1 MAHQLHP
8 RGSAEAD
15 TSRENIEL
23 LDQHTT
29 TSSFLNLETHQ
40 PEAIAGHEEFSRSSH
55 DLDPR
60 QCGNTSVRDQNEAEV
75 STRGHS
81 PSISE
86 GPLSRSQGSVLWR
99 GPPFTSLVWEILGV
113 ILSICF
119 LGTSEFPRK
128 FAAWMIIY
136 ITTNNQKVLGAFV
149 ASLQG
154 KFESKWSNQ
163 VVQVT
168 KIAPSVWP
176 VVFSGILGNAIRAL
190 ADWKVER
197 GIPLLV

>member
-1 MAHQLHP
+1 VN
-8 RGSAEAD
+8 
-15 TSRENIEL
+15 TSPENIEL

-29 TSSFLNLETHQ
+29 TSPFLDLETHQ
-40 PEAIAGHEEFSRSSH
+40 PEATAGHEEFSRSSH

-81 PSISE
+81 PSILE
-86 GPLSRSQGSVLWR
+86 GPLSRSQKSVLWR
-99 GPPFTSLVWEILGV
+99 GLPFTSLVWEIFGV

-128 FAAWMIIY
+128 FAACMIVY
-136 ITTNNQKVLGAFV
+136 ITTNNQEVLGAFV

-154 KFESKWSNQ
+154 KLESKWSNQ